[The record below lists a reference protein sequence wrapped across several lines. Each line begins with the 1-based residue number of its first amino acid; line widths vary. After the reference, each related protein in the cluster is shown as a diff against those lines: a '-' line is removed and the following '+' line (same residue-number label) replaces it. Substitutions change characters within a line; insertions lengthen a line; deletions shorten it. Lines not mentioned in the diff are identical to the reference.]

1 MSEKPKQVLFLR
13 FSSLGDVIIANF
25 CAMKLKASHPD
36 WHVTWLVDSVYA
48 DLVSSQPWVDDV
60 IQWNRRSD
68 GNIGFLKVIKE
79 VRQHRFDILLD
90 MHSTDRSSFFSL
102 LSGIPTRYS
111 GRKRFP
117 FTHNRYSFEDVWDN
131 QKRLSS
137 CPKYLFPPQVS
148 DRVRN
153 FLKEKEESP
162 ALVLAIGA
170 SYVIK
175 RWPIN
180 NWIDFS
186 IKAAK
191 TGYSLYLVGDG
202 SDEVKSAE
210 DISNAVKSARLV
222 NLVGKLSILELVQ
235 IINETDA
242 TISGDTG
249 SLHIARALG
258 KPVIGLLGPNV
269 LEDNY
274 MRSLSKVIYCSC
286 PDLGC
291 KNWQCDK
298 PCLDT
303 IQGSEVLDS
312 VNEIMKRGK

>member
-1 MSEKPKQVLFLR
+1 MSERPKQVLFLR

-25 CAMKLKASHPD
+25 CAMKLKARHPD

-68 GNIGFLKVIKE
+68 GNMGFLKVIKE
-79 VRQHRFDILLD
+79 VRQYGFDILLD

-102 LSGIPTRYS
+102 LSGIPIRYS

-117 FTHNRYSFEDVWDN
+117 FAHNRYSFEDVWDN

-153 FLKEKEESP
+153 FLKEKEEFP

-180 NWIDFS
+180 NWIEFS

-191 TGYSLYLVGDG
+191 AGYVLYLVGDG
-202 SDEVKSAE
+202 ADEVKSAE
-210 DISNAVKSARLV
+210 EISNTVKSTSLI

-235 IINETDA
+235 VINETDA

-258 KPVIGLLGPNV
+258 KHVVGLFGPNV
-269 LEDNY
+269 LEENY
-274 MRSLSKVIYCSC
+274 MMSLSKVYYCSC

-303 IQGSEVLDS
+303 IQVSEVLDS